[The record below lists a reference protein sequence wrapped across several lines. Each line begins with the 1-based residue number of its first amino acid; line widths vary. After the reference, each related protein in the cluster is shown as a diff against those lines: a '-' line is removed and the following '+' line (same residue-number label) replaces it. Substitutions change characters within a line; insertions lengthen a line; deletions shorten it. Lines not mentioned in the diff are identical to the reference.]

1 MTVYNRPVFPRI
13 KSVIPEFPVSTAA
26 STGNAKVYNSSD
38 LGGPGY
44 IKLQCTTG
52 VIYICTTSTAP
63 TAVTGW
69 RLEDGHDPFDMRF
82 TDYVALYSTSTG
94 MLAQIAIIEP

>member
-1 MTVYNRPVFPRI
+1 MSYSRYIPPAI
-13 KSVIPEFPVSTAA
+13 KSVIPEFAVSTAA

-63 TAVTGW
+63 TAITGW
-69 RLEDGHDPFDMRF
+69 RLQSGQNPLDMRF

-94 MLAQIAIIEP
+94 MLAQIAVLDL